1 MSSGDPVASRSRA
14 LQRLDRIS
22 GQSARD
28 SMRIKL
34 RWTTPSSLNAHG
46 RRAVSQQHRHPGP
59 RHTAAASHA
68 LPGWPA
74 LAAAQHT
81 QPTTHAPRRGPT
93 HSSTHSPGRASRPIA
108 RATPRHGGGS
118 SGGSAPAACAAAR
131 AAAEREADAAAASAP
146 YWPASWPRRDQ
157 PTAACSLS
165 APASGREQPQY
176 TGGVRGLVHRAHLH
190 AGDTR
195 DTRETSAA
203 ERS

>member
-1 MSSGDPVASRSRA
+1 M
-14 LQRLDRIS
+14 I
-22 GQSARD
+22 
-28 SMRIKL
+28 I
-34 RWTTPSSLNAHG
+34 AH
-46 RRAVSQQHRHPGP
+46 AI
-59 RHTAAASHA
+59 AAA
-68 LPGWPA
+68 LVVVTRVGD
-74 LAAAQHT
+74 
-81 QPTTHAPRRGPT
+81 
-93 HSSTHSPGRASRPIA
+93 GRAREAAPPLPVQQ
-108 RATPRHGGGS
+108 RAP
-118 SGGSAPAACAAAR
+118 AAR

-176 TGGVRGLVHRAHLH
+176 TGINGGVRGLVHRAHLH